1 MSQFALVRVYLHV
14 FDLPA
19 LLHAVEFVYVML
31 MEPKLKAVNAS
42 KGAMLDRLQVTV
54 ELKIIPPFV
63 HADMRVQV
71 VAIS

>member
-1 MSQFALVRVYLHV
+1 
-14 FDLPA
+14 
-19 LLHAVEFVYVML
+19 ML